1 MIAEGEDDFLV
12 ELLDDF
18 KDVFAADGSTR
29 KLSGDLAY
37 MRLTELRFLLK
48 NAREL
53 AAIQLYQSY
62 SRPDTCTADSDN
74 KISVAAVDRK
84 RLQSRLV
91 RLDRLLSAIR
101 SSITESFA
109 GAELQPRILRLC
121 RSYELTEAEVD
132 LFHLIVVV
140 QGSQNSHV
148 LNALIEEDYLRR
160 ITGFQRMCGL
170 AEVDIEIFCD
180 AERQH
185 IKEGVVL
192 VDEENGAH
200 FNLRCPRT
208 VVQLLFGR
216 KVPAEDLLKISQTS
230 LEVVMTE
237 ESLRLRQSQ
246 SSGRRRTRAKPSR
259 VDVEEKREKS
269 PSLLVARPADNNGAQ
284 RVDIKE
290 LLEVVRKERSGSNG
304 CSSVSKDSVK
314 RKRSLGESEGESDT
328 WVDEEQA
335 VEEADQETQGTG
347 DKLVQPYSQ
356 SSQLEYLDDCFQAL
370 ALMIRA
376 NAARLKDD
384 MKKEGTRVSQWEGG
398 GDVKHGKRELQAKLR
413 VLEARVQS
421 RVDATRRFGLPLP
434 RLEVIAERLGLDVF
448 EKKMIVL
455 LMGVT
460 ISPVVKTL
468 ISTLDKS
475 QYVEDACTVG
485 QALSILCPDFNS
497 QIVARRFFYR
507 SGKLL
512 SNGIV
517 SLYRPRWHQGT
528 GDLTDQRISL
538 DRRVLDFSVGL
549 DTEINELVEG
559 SDLYEPKV
567 ELSQVVLPEGQ
578 IDTILE
584 QCRAYDTFRKY
595 RNDRGLQEILSY
607 GNGLVIMLCGKS
619 GTGKTM
625 TVNAIAK
632 DLGKKVL
639 LVDFGSLSGRKDG
652 TEADADLRGLF
663 REAHMNNAIL
673 FFDECEN
680 VFRSRN
686 QGGDRLLNSLLTEI
700 ERHEGIVFLATNR
713 PYELDEAMHRR
724 ITAVI
729 EYRPPDHAMR
739 TKIWERLLGM
749 TSDPSLMRK
758 INLADDVD
766 VASLAV
772 KFELT
777 GGFIKNAV
785 LSALLSAI
793 ARDKLNPVL
802 CQQDLRDGCRLQ
814 MRGSLSTKAFEHIS
828 APSEH
833 FQDMCLP
840 KPILAATNSIL
851 RFESARSSIYGA
863 WAMGVSQTQRASICL
878 FAGASGSGKRTLCH
892 ALAKELGRAVKVLHV
907 AEFITTSI
915 SDTMYH
921 LNGNIQDAKLA
932 DAVLIL
938 DGFEN
943 VVVEDSSS
951 EATLR
956 MNLLLTR
963 VLDAL
968 HTFPGLVLLVCHID
982 DVQNLSLKRSLA
994 VKLFNLMRFNIPPHS
1009 VRAELW
1015 RHLMP
1020 KKAPLDGSVNFNELG
1035 RRFELNSGSIQSAIA
1050 KACAEAVARG
1060 EGRLDRCEVRQQ
1072 DLLLAGEHEIAKV
1085 REGNFELVSKLFV

>member
-1 MIAEGEDDFLV
+1 MAAKDPDDFFAA
-12 ELLDDF
+12 LLADF
-18 KDVFAADGSTR
+18 SDVFVDGASPR
-29 KLSGDLAY
+29 RLVGDGDY

-53 AAIQLYQSY
+53 SAIQLYQSY
-62 SRPDTCTADSDN
+62 SRPDTRTEDSES
-74 KISVAAVDRK
+74 KTSIAAVDRR
-84 RLQSRLV
+84 RLQTRIAM
-91 RLDRLLSAIR
+91 LDRLISDIR
-101 SSITESFA
+101 ASVVDNFGSTD
-109 GAELQPRILRLC
+109 LPPRMLRLC
-121 RSYELTEAEVD
+121 QSYEFSEREVD
-132 LFHLIVVV
+132 LFQLIVVV
-140 QGSQNSHV
+140 QGSQNNHI
-148 LNALIEEDYLRR
+148 LNALIDEDYLRR
-160 ITGFQRMCGL
+160 ITGFQRVCGL
-170 AEVDIEIFCD
+170 AEVDVEIFCD

-208 VVQLLFGR
+208 VVQLLYGR
-216 KVPAEDLLKISQTS
+216 QVPAEDLLKISQTS
-230 LEVVMTE
+230 LEIVMTE
-237 ESLRLRQSQ
+237 ESQ
-246 SSGRRRTRAKPSR
+246 RTSR
-259 VDVEEKREKS
+259 GKS
-269 PSLLVARPADNNGAQ
+269 PSRKRSRTRQSSVDMGEKRDKATVDASGL
-284 RVDIKE
+284 VDIKE
-290 LLEVVRKERSGSNG
+290 LLQEVRRERGNSNG
-304 CSSVSKDSVK
+304 THTIAKEQPK
-314 RKRSLGESEGESDT
+314 RKRSIGDSEGELDA
-328 WVDEEQA
+328 VLEDVQAIDEPLIEGLTA
-335 VEEADQETQGTG
+335 E
-347 DKLVQPYSQ
+347 DKAAQPYSQ
-356 SSQLEYLDDCFQAL
+356 TSQLEYLDDCFQAL

-384 MKKEGTRVSQWEGG
+384 MKKEGTRLSQWDGG

-413 VLEARVQS
+413 VLEARVES
-421 RVDATRRFGLPLP
+421 RVDATRRQGLPLP
-434 RLEVIAERLGLDVF
+434 RLEVIAERLGLDAF

-475 QYVEDACTVG
+475 QYAEDACTVG

-497 QIVARRFFYR
+497 QVIARRFFYR

-517 SLYRPRWHQGT
+517 SLSRPRWHQGT
-528 GDLTDQRISL
+528 GDLTDQRVAL

-578 IDTILE
+578 IDIILK
-584 QCRAYDTFRKY
+584 QCRAYDSFRKY
-595 RNDRGLQEILSY
+595 STEKGLQDLLSY

-652 TEADADLRGLF
+652 FEADADLRGLF
-663 REAHMNNAIL
+663 REAHMNNAVL

-729 EYRPPDHAMR
+729 EYRPPDHEMR
-739 TKIWERLLGM
+739 TKIWERLLG
-749 TSDPSLMRK
+749 TAVDSARARK
-758 INLADDVD
+758 ISLADDVD

-785 LSALLSAI
+785 LSALLTAI
-793 ARDKLNPVL
+793 ARDKSNPIVH
-802 CQQDLRDGCRLQ
+802 QQDLQDGCKLQ
-814 MRGSLSTKAFEHIS
+814 MRGSLTSKAFEYIS
-828 APSEH
+828 APSISL
-833 FQDMCLP
+833 DMLCLAP
-840 KPILAATNSIL
+840 AIVDAVKSVL
-851 RFESARSSIYGA
+851 RFEKSRSLVYGA
-863 WAMGVSQTQRASICL
+863 WAMGVSQMQRASLCL
-878 FAGASGSGKRTLCH
+878 LAGPSGSGKRTLCR
-892 ALAKELGRAVKVLHV
+892 ALAKELERGVKTLHA
-907 AEFITTSI
+907 AEFMTTSM
-915 SDTMYH
+915 SESMYQV
-921 LNGNIQDAKLA
+921 NAAIQDAKLA
-932 DAVLIL
+932 DAVLL
-938 DGFEN
+938 VDGFEN
-943 VVVEDSSS
+943 VVVDEGFSDSG
-951 EATLR
+951 LR
-956 MNLLLTR
+956 MSLLLTR
-963 VLDAL
+963 MLDSL

-982 DVQNLSLKRSLA
+982 SVQSLTLKRSLA
-994 VKLFNLMRFNIPPHS
+994 VKLFNFIRFTTPPPA

-1015 RHLMP
+1015 RVLMP
-1020 KKAPLDGSVNFNELG
+1020 KKAPLDGTISFQELG
-1035 RRFELNSGSIQSAIA
+1035 RRFELSSGSIQSAIA

-1060 EGRLDRCEVRQQ
+1060 EECLGKCEVRQR
-1072 DLLLAGEHEIAKV
+1072 DFILAGERETAKL
-1085 REGNFELVSKLFV
+1085 REGNFEIASKLFV